1 MRPKAVFPLLLIAL
15 LPLLAPPVPAQTA
28 PTGQTCG
35 GAQNFACPAGQACK
49 LPEGDCQATDL
60 AGICVV
66 VPQDCP
72 AQGPPV
78 CGCDGVTYDNEC
90 ELLKAGAQPARQG
103 ACANQTEVCE
113 DNSDCE
119 PAEFCELRAGTCGE
133 PGSGAGTG
141 KCAVSPEVCTEE
153 YKPVCGCDG
162 RTYGND
168 CERQRAGVALASE
181 GACPAP
187 GSGR

>member
-1 MRPKAVFPLLLIAL
+1 MRPKAVFPILLIAL

-35 GAQNFACPAGQACK
+35 GEENFTCPAGQACK
-49 LPEGDCQATDL
+49 LREGECQANDL
-60 AGICVV
+60 TGICVI

-72 AQGPPV
+72 VQGPPV

-103 ACANQTEVCE
+103 ACEDETETCE
-113 DNSDCE
+113 DNSDCGPE
-119 PAEFCELRAGTCGE
+119 QFCELRPGTCAETGTD
-133 PGSGAGTG
+133 SGTG
-141 KCAVSPEVCTEE
+141 RCAASPEVCTEE
-153 YKPVCGCDG
+153 FKPVCGCDG

-187 GSGR
+187 GS